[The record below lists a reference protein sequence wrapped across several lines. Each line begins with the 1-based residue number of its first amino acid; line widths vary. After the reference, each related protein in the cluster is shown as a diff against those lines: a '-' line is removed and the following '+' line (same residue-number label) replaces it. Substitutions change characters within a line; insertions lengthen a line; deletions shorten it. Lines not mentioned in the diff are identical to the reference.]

1 MIDVTVKITAIIMYC
16 DESILNLELGN
27 GYTIEKCYYDDFPFK
42 SEIENGKN
50 QLCIEYIGSR
60 LHDENGSYFICLKK
74 EDVFSIDGPQIVP
87 GAVITDKTCQCEDE
101 IGAYQ
106 EQEVQYLH
114 KIFSLLRLYKNGNI
128 GLYQTFFNYRFKVLG
143 FINNTHDGIQCALGV
158 AIAAEGFSL
167 VIVAPQ
173 IPLTVP
179 STLRL
184 LDEVFG

>member
-1 MIDVTVKITAIIMYC
+1 MKITAIIMYC
-16 DESILNLELGN
+16 DESILNIELGN

-50 QLCIEYIGSR
+50 QLCIEYIGSQ
-60 LHDENGSYFICLKK
+60 LHDENGSYFVCLKK
-74 EDVFSIDGPQIVP
+74 EDVFSIDGPQVVP
-87 GAVITDKTCQCEDE
+87 GAVITDRTCQCEDE

-143 FINNTHDGIQCALGV
+143 FINNTQNYTSKNSTRNTYDERKYMLATEDIEKRL
-158 AIAAEGFSL
+158 
-167 VIVAPQ
+167 PQ
-173 IPLTVP
+173 SHWL
-179 STLRL
+179 
-184 LDEVFG
+184 

>member
-1 MIDVTVKITAIIMYC
+1 MKITAIIMYC

-74 EDVFSIDGPQIVP
+74 EDVFLIDGPQIVP
-87 GAVITDKTCQCEDE
+87 GAVITNKTCQCEDE

-114 KIFSLLRLYKNGNI
+114 KIFSFIISISGTILARMVLSIIYKTQH
-128 GLYQTFFNYRFKVLG
+128 LK
-143 FINNTHDGIQCALGV
+143 
-158 AIAAEGFSL
+158 S
-167 VIVAPQ
+167 VIEKCL
-173 IPLTVP
+173 I
-179 STLRL
+179 
-184 LDEVFG
+184 

>member
-1 MIDVTVKITAIIMYC
+1 MYC

-60 LHDENGSYFICLKK
+60 LHDENDSYFICLKK

-101 IGAYQ
+101 IGA
-106 EQEVQYLH
+106 
-114 KIFSLLRLYKNGNI
+114 
-128 GLYQTFFNYRFKVLG
+128 
-143 FINNTHDGIQCALGV
+143 
-158 AIAAEGFSL
+158 
-167 VIVAPQ
+167 
-173 IPLTVP
+173 
-179 STLRL
+179 
-184 LDEVFG
+184 